1 MRLKRFMAE
10 IEVYRSEMAA
20 IRRKMKATDAEIRR
34 LELSTRATLDR
45 IRSNLYSVNK
55 DVNRPL

>member
-1 MRLKRFMAE
+1 MRLKRFLAE
-10 IEVYRSEMAA
+10 IEVYRSELAE

-45 IRSNLYSVNK
+45 IRSNLSEVKN
-55 DVNRPL
+55 DVNR